1 MTKFILIVA
10 SLTIFLSG
18 CVTPS
23 ERNRFQ
29 LEAANQICSVD
40 ALAQEKQSLLSV
52 SNDQRIS
59 IAAHQNKYG
68 TFGEETQTILLQKL
82 SSYDAEV
89 EAAYR
94 MTTQSCGAYNRCLE
108 RNHHQ
113 ENMCLRTESMWNQA
127 QQRFSSLSTEL
138 KLISADLERERI
150 RAETKRQSNQNRH
163 RRRDGNCRNDS
174 RYCCD
179 QGRDCSDH
187 HQNNCRDRD
196 CRRHYYDCRDRD
208 CRYPEHRHQR
218 RLGECCDTINGIFT
232 DCCR

>member
-1 MTKFILIVA
+1 MKNLVLIVS
-10 SLTIFLSG
+10 SLTMFLSG

-29 LEAANQICSVD
+29 LEATNQICSVD

-52 SNDQRIS
+52 SNDQRLS
-59 IAAHQNKYG
+59 IAAYQNKFG
-68 TFGEETQTILLQKL
+68 TFGEETQTILQQKL

-113 ENMCLRTESMWNQA
+113 EAMCLRTEAMWNQA

-150 RAETKRQSNQNRH
+150 RAETKRQSIKNKP
-163 RRRDGNCRNDS
+163 RRRGRACHNHDRG
-174 RYCCD
+174 CCD
-179 QGRDCSDH
+179 RW
-187 HQNNCRDRD
+187 RD
-196 CRRHYYDCRDRD
+196 CRDPHPYDCRDLD
-208 CRYPEHRHQR
+208 CRHPEHRRQR
-218 RLGECCDTINGIFT
+218 RHGECCDTINGIFT